1 MLFENCSYYM
11 IIVFSMF
18 FKRVFEN
25 IENLC
30 FLKTILII

>member
-1 MLFENCSYYM
+1 MFFKNYFYYM
-11 IIVFSMF
+11 IVVFSMF

-25 IENLC
+25 IKNLF